1 MTNKQIDKIYAKNLK
16 DIIWEKKKDFIC
28 IHFQKK
34 KFERDLDYQLFYTN
48 LLFGIMKIKYIFS
61 SGKFFS
67 LEVLHLRKLL
77 LFYIVDRNVSL
88 LQPNGLNQLII
99 STLYR
104 FTIRRR

>member
-1 MTNKQIDKIYAKNLK
+1 LTNKQIDNIYAKNLK

-28 IHFQKK
+28 IHFQKRILR
-34 KFERDLDYQLFYTN
+34 EIWDYQLFCTN
-48 LLFGIMKIKYIFS
+48 LLFGIMKIKSIFS

-88 LQPNGLNQLII
+88 LQPNGLN
-99 STLYR
+99 
-104 FTIRRR
+104 